1 MKKNDTLEKLYIPL
15 IKIKKKKKSP
25 SECKHKK
32 WIVHTP
38 QRGTGTNNVESI
50 FTGSMELKILSSYS
64 LKGNI
69 PFKAEKE
76 GKKESKTVK

>member
-1 MKKNDTLEKLYIPL
+1 MD
-15 IKIKKKKKSP
+15 SP
-25 SECKHKK
+25 YSIE
-32 WIVHTP
+32 
-38 QRGTGTNNVESI
+38 RYSGTNNVESI

-76 GKKESKTVK
+76 GKKESKAVK